1 LKNSQFITP
10 PPRGLS
16 LLNVASAILLLGAA
30 WMVFFFAPKEAVM
43 GQVQR
48 VFYFHVATGWVGM
61 VAFLAAA
68 VAGVIYLI
76 RPHTKYDVFAVASV
90 EIGLVYS
97 FINIASGS
105 IWARPVWNTWWTWD
119 PRLVTASIMEL
130 VFLAYLL
137 LRQSVDDP
145 ERRARFGA
153 IYAVLG
159 SITVPLTYMS
169 IRIWRTIHPVVIGSG
184 DPTAQ
189 GSFDMTRPMV
199 LTLLFSLLAFSVFG
213 ITLLWHRVRLGWL
226 ADRVEE
232 LRYKAAR
239 GQGEP

>member
-1 LKNSQFITP
+1 MKKSQLIA
-10 PPRGLS
+10 PRPRWLS
-16 LLNVASAILLLGAA
+16 VLNIVSTLLLLAA
-30 WMVFFFAPKEAVM
+30 TWMVFYFAPMEAVM

-76 RPHTKYDVFAVASV
+76 RPHKKWDVFAVSAV

-119 PRLVTASIMEL
+119 PRLVTASVMEL

-137 LRQSVDDP
+137 LRQSIDDP

-153 IYAVLG
+153 IYSILG
-159 SITVPLTYMS
+159 SVTVPLTYMS

-184 DPTAQ
+184 DPSAE
-189 GSFDMTRPMV
+189 GSFDMTRPM
-199 LTLLFSLLAFSVFG
+199 LSTLLFSLLAFTVFG
-213 ITLLWHRVRLGWL
+213 ITLLWHRVRLGRL

-232 LRYKAAR
+232 LRYKTAR
-239 GQGEP
+239 G